1 MRITF
6 SGTPEQ
12 IGKAVRTV
20 AQATTAPERTERTE
34 SDKAFIIACKIVN
47 EDRRETAIKLYRK
60 YFGCS
65 LIDAKNATMLWLR

>member
-1 MRITF
+1 MRLTF
-6 SGTPEQ
+6 SVTPEQ
-12 IGKAVRTV
+12 IGEAVRTV
-20 AQATTAPERTERTE
+20 AQATTAPERVE

-65 LIDAKNATMLWLR
+65 LIDAKNATMLWQR